1 VTALGFRIK
10 SGYAIAV
17 VLAGRAKNPTVVAR
31 RVVELSDPD
40 VAETRQP
47 YHDGFYKE
55 ENDPRKIAR
64 RVQIVKR
71 CAKES
76 MKTLVDDTCATR
88 RQPSE
93 SARAALVVGSVID
106 PEQVGN
112 PHIRAHAHE
121 GKLFRTVV
129 EDALRS
135 HGIECDVIVEKQL
148 AAKAAAGL
156 RQPDTEIKR
165 ALAAFGKTLGGP
177 WRAEEK
183 AAATAA
189 WLVMR

>member
-17 VLAGRAKNPTVVAR
+17 VLAGQARSPTAVAR
-31 RVVELSDPD
+31 RVVDLSDPD
-40 VAETRQP
+40 APDTRQP
-47 YHDGFYKE
+47 YHDRTFKE
-55 ENDPRKIAR
+55 ENDARKIAR
-64 RVQIVKR
+64 RVTIVKR
-71 CAKES
+71 CAKKS
-76 MKTLVDDTCATR
+76 MNALVREACGTR
-88 RQPSE
+88 EPGK

-106 PEQVGN
+106 PAQIGN

-121 GKLFRTVV
+121 GRLFRVVV
-129 EDALRS
+129 EGALRS

-148 AAKAAAGL
+148 ATRAAADL
-156 RQPDTEIKR
+156 RRPDAEIKR
-165 ALAAFGKTLGGP
+165 ALAAFGKAVGGP

-189 WLVMR
+189 WIAMR